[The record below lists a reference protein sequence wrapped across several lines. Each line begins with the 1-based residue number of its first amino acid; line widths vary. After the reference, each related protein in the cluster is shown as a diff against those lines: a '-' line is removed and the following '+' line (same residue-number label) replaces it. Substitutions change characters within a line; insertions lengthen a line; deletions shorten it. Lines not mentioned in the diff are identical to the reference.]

1 MQIRTDLFGKKFKV
15 DGVIY
20 TVYGVSGHGVF
31 AHQGEEMVVDSN
43 GNVIDPKY
51 FLIEEVE
58 QNIYKD
64 TLEFVNIPVKKE
76 LLKQIQELSVVT
88 NEIYES
94 LHFDEFVNNILVVEK
109 QRLQK
114 LQK

>member
-1 MQIRTDLFGKKFKV
+1 MQSRTDLLEKKFKV

-20 TVYGVSGHGVF
+20 TVYGVSSNGVF
-31 AHQGEEMVVDSN
+31 AHQGEDMVVDSN

-51 FLIEEVE
+51 FLVEEVE

-64 TLEFVNIPVKKE
+64 TLEFVNIPIRKE
-76 LLKQIQELSVVT
+76 LLEQIQDLSVAT

-94 LHFDEFVNNILVVEK
+94 LDFDEFVNNILVVEK